1 MSKYILTS
9 NDPDCKSTDNDF
21 DLYFPEFILTLRDFT
36 LELKIDDS
44 EITSDEYLED
54 CLTLMQGSNM
64 VTKEYN
70 KPRTCMRKYFKK
82 RKCFVFEQPAKRK
95 RLHCLEELTDGQLD
109 EDFVRSVMEFK
120 EYVHHNCKP
129 FTLLDGT
136 PVTGRSKLI

>member
-54 CLTLMQGSNM
+54 CLTLMQGSN
-64 VTKEYN
+64 VTTKEYN
-70 KPRTCMRKYFKK
+70 KPRICMQKYFKK
-82 RKCFVFEQPAKRK
+82 RKCFVFVQPARSNQL
-95 RLHCLEELTDGQLD
+95 RCLDDLTNDQLD
-109 EDFVRSVMEFK
+109 EDFVSSVIEFK
-120 EYVHHNCKP
+120 EYVHGNCKP
-129 FTLLDGT
+129 FTLRDGT
-136 PVTGRSKLI
+136 L